1 MIYLMVII
9 IPKIYQIK
17 DSSTTSSGS
26 KIEDLFSEVDLECK
40 NLGKKF
46 KPELESIILDS
57 TRLAMTIRLPFLISS
72 YYLA

>member
-1 MIYLMVII
+1 MVII

-17 DSSTTSSGS
+17 DSSTTSSS
-26 KIEDLFSEVDLECK
+26 NKIRDLFSEIDLERK

-57 TRLAMTIRLPFLISS
+57 SKLAMAIRLPFFNI
-72 YYLA
+72 